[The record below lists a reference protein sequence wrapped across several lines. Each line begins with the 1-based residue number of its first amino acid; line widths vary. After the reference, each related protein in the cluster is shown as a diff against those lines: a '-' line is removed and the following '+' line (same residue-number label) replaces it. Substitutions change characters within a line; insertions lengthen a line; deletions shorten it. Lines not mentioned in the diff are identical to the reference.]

1 MKSKTRVNIF
11 LNILVVLVLAIVLAP
26 FFIMITTAL
35 QPDAD
40 AIAFPPEII
49 PRNPTLQNFINI
61 FNPNLFPFWRYFW
74 NSFFIAM
81 SSAVINLF
89 VGVLAAYSFAKLDFF
104 GKKFIQ
110 TSTLVVYMFSGIL
123 LIIPLFQIFS
133 RIGIIDNPLS
143 VIIACVVTTL
153 PATLFSL
160 TAYFRTIPDSI
171 EESAM
176 IDGLGVL
183 RIIFLIVVPLSVPA
197 IMASFAFVFMIA
209 WNNFLF
215 TTTFLHSPDNW
226 TLIIGLNALFG
237 AQVFAWGLIMAGSLL
252 TAIPIIIIFA
262 CVERFISGGLI
273 AGGVKG

>member
-1 MKSKTRVNIF
+1 M
-11 LNILVVLVLAIVLAP
+11 LVVVVLAIVLAP
-26 FFIMITTAL
+26 FFIMLTTAI
-35 QPDAD
+35 QTDAA
-40 AIAFPPEII
+40 AIAWPPEII
-49 PRNPTLQNFINI
+49 PRNPTLENFRNI
-61 FNPNLFPFWRYFW
+61 FNPGLFPFWRFFW
-74 NSFFIAM
+74 NSFLIAM
-81 SSAVINLF
+81 SAAVINLF
-89 VGVLAAYSFAKLDFF
+89 VGVLAAYSFAKLEFF

-133 RIGIIDNPLS
+133 RIGIIDNPIS

-183 RIIFLIVVPLSVPA
+183 RIIFQIVVPLSIPA

-215 TTTFLHSPDNW
+215 ATTFLHSPSNW
-226 TLIIGLNALFG
+226 TLVIGLNALFG
-237 AQVFAWGLIMAGSLL
+237 AQQFVWGLIMAGSLL
-252 TAIPIIIIFA
+252 TAIPIILIFA